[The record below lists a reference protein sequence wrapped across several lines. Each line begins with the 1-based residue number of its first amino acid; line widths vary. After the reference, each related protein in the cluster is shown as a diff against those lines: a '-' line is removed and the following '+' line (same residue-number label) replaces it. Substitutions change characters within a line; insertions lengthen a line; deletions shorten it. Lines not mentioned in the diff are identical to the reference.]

1 MNERI
6 KELRKALN
14 MSGEAFGQ
22 RLGVQRASISKIET
36 GLINLTD
43 RNITLICKEFHVNE
57 EWLREGKGEMFVRLS
72 RDEEIAA
79 FVGRIQFE
87 AEDSFKK
94 RFIAMLSA
102 LDTEEWEV
110 LEKMALKLYEGKQ
123 EKDG

>member
-43 RNITLICKEFHVNE
+43 RNIALICKEFHVNE
-57 EWLREGKGEMFVRLS
+57 EWLREGKGEMFVQLS

-79 FVGRIQFE
+79 FVGRVQFE

>member
-22 RLGVQRASISKIET
+22 RLGIQRASISKIET
-36 GLINLTD
+36 GIINLTD
-43 RNITLICKEFHVNE
+43 RNISLICKEFHVNE
-57 EWLREGKGEMFVRLS
+57 EWLREGKGEMFIQLS

-79 FVGRIQFE
+79 FVGRVQFE

>member
-22 RLGVQRASISKIET
+22 RLGIQRASISKIET
-36 GLINLTD
+36 GIINLTD
-43 RNITLICKEFHVNE
+43 RNISLICKEFHVNE
-57 EWLREGKGEMFVRLS
+57 EWLREGKGEMFVQLS

-79 FVGRIQFE
+79 FVGRVQFE